1 MRVLMSTFMFV
12 SLVTS
17 TGNKSF
23 CQKGTYMVVQ
33 TNGQFACNPC
43 PRGTFNDEN
52 EYDKTSCKP
61 CLKVS
66 NSNPH
71 YKVKLECTPEHNAD
85 IECAQGFYRDWYFPN
100 DPCRVCKNC
109 SLSRYFVDKPCTA
122 NNNTV
127 CCPEE
132 GKECATSTKPPPR
145 KTPKHNLRV
154 QCNDTVLKANLNT
167 ARDSNGCLQGEFYV
181 CDAHN
186 GSVFCSPCPRGTF
199 MNHSLHFEQ
208 SCMQCTPR
216 HENSDMLQNCTRQYK
231 KGSHIALC
239 HLFILKKP
247 YCLVPY
253 KSII

>member
-109 SLSRYFVDKPCTA
+109 SLSSKRSKMCAIYANDK
-122 NNNTV
+122 
-127 CCPEE
+127 
-132 GKECATSTKPPPR
+132 
-145 KTPKHNLRV
+145 LRE
-154 QCNDTVLKANLNT
+154 
-167 ARDSNGCLQGEFYV
+167 SI
-181 CDAHN
+181 
-186 GSVFCSPCPRGTF
+186 SVISR
-199 MNHSLHFEQ
+199 
-208 SCMQCTPR
+208 
-216 HENSDMLQNCTRQYK
+216 
-231 KGSHIALC
+231 SHIALC